1 MNSLKLLSIYL
12 SYNTNKLKDLDNRE
26 LLAESIYDDILRFVG
41 GQPDINIINNDSILR
56 SSYHVDYFQRREQS
70 KKMIDEAIG
79 ER

>member
-12 SYNTNKLKDLDNRE
+12 SYNANKLKDLDNRE

-41 GQPDINIINNDSILR
+41 GHPDINIINNDSVLR
-56 SSYHVDYFQRREQS
+56 SSYFVDYFQRQEQS

-79 ER
+79 E